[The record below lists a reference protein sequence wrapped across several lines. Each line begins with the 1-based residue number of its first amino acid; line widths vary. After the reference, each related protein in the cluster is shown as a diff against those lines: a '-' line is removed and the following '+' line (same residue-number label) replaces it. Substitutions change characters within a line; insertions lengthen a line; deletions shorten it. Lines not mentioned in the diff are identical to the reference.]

1 MSRLYDEPAVDTLI
15 ERLRERA
22 ADPER
27 RVDAR
32 ESEFFAGVKGLELGG
47 LLGMLGD
54 LRPMLD
60 RALDASR
67 SGQVDPEVVAKADEF
82 AAAMSTPVES
92 ELPPPA
98 TPAQLERAEASLGLA
113 VPDALRRLYGEVANG
128 GFGPG
133 YGLVPIE
140 RMVAEY
146 QELCEVMPPTGHP
159 WPVGLLPV
167 IHHDPDWD
175 CVEASTGRVVAFD
188 WEEVDEDID
197 EPQFA
202 RAFRELAPSIEAW
215 LEEWVASPNPAE
227 RDAAMFAEA
236 QVRAA
241 QDAREAIAKM
251 TPEAR
256 AAMGLPEVGWENVVW
271 GGIGLEEDP
280 TSTEEPGQE

>member
-1 MSRLYDEPAVDTLI
+1 LDGLI

-32 ESEFFAGVKGLELGG
+32 ETQFYAQVKSLDVRG

-54 LRPMLD
+54 VSPFVG

-67 SGQVDPEVVAKADEF
+67 TGQIDPDVVAKADEF
-82 AAAMSTPVES
+82 AAAMSTPVDS

-98 TPAQLERAEASLGLA
+98 TPQELGRIEASLGFGL
-113 VPDALRRLYGEVANG
+113 PRALRRVYGEVANG

-140 RMVAEY
+140 RMAAEY
-146 QELCEVMPPTGHP
+146 EDLREVLPPTGHE

-175 CVEASTGRVVAFD
+175 CVDASTGRVVSFD

-197 EPQFA
+197 ATRFA
-202 RAFRELAPSIEAW
+202 RAFRELAPSVEAW
-215 LEEWVASPNPAE
+215 LEQWVASPSPAE
-227 RDAAMFAEA
+227 REAALWADAMLKAEGPPF
-236 QVRAA
+236 
-241 QDAREAIAKM
+241 DSD
-251 TPEAR
+251 PER
-256 AAMGLPEVGWENVVW
+256 
-271 GGIGLEEDP
+271 
-280 TSTEEPGQE
+280 T

>member
-1 MSRLYDEPAVDTLI
+1 MDNLI

-32 ESEFFAGVKGLELGG
+32 ESQFSAGVKSLDLGG
-47 LLGMLGD
+47 LLGMLGN

-67 SGQVDPEVVAKADEF
+67 SGHVDPEVAATADEF

-92 ELPPPA
+92 ELPRPA
-98 TPAQLERAEASLGLA
+98 APQELDRVEASLGLA
-113 VPDALRRLYGEVANG
+113 LPPTLRRVYGEVANG

-140 RMVAEY
+140 RMAAEY
-146 QELCEVMPPTGHP
+146 EGLREVMPPTGHE
-159 WPVGLLPV
+159 WPDGLLPLV
-167 IHHDPDWD
+167 HHDPDWD
-175 CVEASTGRVVAFD
+175 CFDASTGRIVAFY

-197 EPQFA
+197 AAQFA
-202 RAFRELAPSIEAW
+202 RAFQELAPTLEAW
-215 LEEWVASPNPAE
+215 LEEWVASPSPAE
-227 RDAAMFAEA
+227 RESAMLAEA
-236 QVRAA
+236 ERRAA
-241 QDAREAIAKM
+241 GDAREAIAGM

-256 AAMGLPEVGWENVVW
+256 AAMGLPEIGWENVVW
-271 GGIGLEEDP
+271 GGVGLEGDEPSEDA
-280 TSTEEPGQE
+280 TR

>member
-1 MSRLYDEPAVDTLI
+1 LDGLI

-32 ESEFFAGVKGLELGG
+32 ETQFFAQVRSLDLGG

-54 LRPMLD
+54 LRPVMG

-67 SGQVDPEVVAKADEF
+67 TGQVDPDVLAKADEL
-82 AAAMSTPVES
+82 AASMSTPVDS

-98 TPAQLERAEASLGLA
+98 TPEALDRVEWSLGFEL
-113 VPDALRRLYGEVANG
+113 PRTLRTVYGEVANG

-133 YGLVPIE
+133 YGLVSIE
-140 RMVAEY
+140 RMAAEY
-146 QELCEVMPPTGHP
+146 NELCDVMPPTGHP

-175 CVEASTGRVVAFD
+175 CVDASTGRVVAFE

-197 EPQFA
+197 AAQFA
-202 RAFRELAPSIEAW
+202 RAFRDLAPSVEAW
-215 LEEWVASPNPAE
+215 LEEWVASPSPAE
-227 RDAAMFAEA
+227 REAAM
-236 QVRAA
+236 RADA
-241 QDAREAIAKM
+241 TRDARNARESIAKM
-251 TPEAR
+251 SPEERAALGLPDGWEDIPWGTLGPEAD
-256 AAMGLPEVGWENVVW
+256 GPPSDSDPER
-271 GGIGLEEDP
+271 P
-280 TSTEEPGQE
+280 